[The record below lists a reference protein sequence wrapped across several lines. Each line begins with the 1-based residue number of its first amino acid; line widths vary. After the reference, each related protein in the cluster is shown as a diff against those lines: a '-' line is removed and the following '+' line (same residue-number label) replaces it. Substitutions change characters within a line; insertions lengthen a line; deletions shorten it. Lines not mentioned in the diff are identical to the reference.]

1 MRDNKQ
7 SESELIVNEKYCY
20 KYKYKN
26 NYLNISF
33 ITDNI
38 IAMNNPHDFDEKE
51 MNNLKEFIYEKYNN
65 NVTIISLCNED
76 NKIFEEDYF
85 CDIKYK
91 NSNKIIY
98 KIFLI
103 NDHECPTLNNLYE
116 IIKYIEENIKKNK
129 IVIIH
134 CHKGKGRTG
143 LIISSYLLYKN
154 ICKDSE
160 EARKFFNLK
169 RCSNNSCIK
178 NPTQKKY
185 LKYFEMLLK
194 NSNIQNEIFFNY
206 KKYLKSIIIEGID
219 KLYENLEM
227 ILIINEKKSLQK
239 NINVI
244 YDNNEIEIFG
254 DIKIYFIKKEKI
266 EELKNKKLFSDLFVN
281 TKLFKSSE
289 FMIILN
295 IYFEFNNNNS
305 QTYKKEDI
313 NKIYKNDETSPY
325 KNILITLNVY

>member
-1 MRDNKQ
+1 MNDNIQ
-7 SESELIVNEKYCY
+7 LEPDLIINKKSCY
-20 KYKYKN
+20 KYKYN
-26 NYLNISF
+26 
-33 ITDNI
+33 NI

-51 MNNLKEFIYEKYNN
+51 MNNLKEFIFEKYNN

-85 CDIKYK
+85 NDIKYK
-91 NSNKIIY
+91 NSNKIVY

-103 NDHECPTLNNLYE
+103 NDHESPTLNNLY
-116 IIKYIEENIKKNK
+116 IITKFIDENIKNNK
-129 IVIIH
+129 IVFIH

-160 EARKFFNLK
+160 EARKFFNKK

-178 NPTQKKY
+178 NPSQKKY

-194 NSNIQNEIFFNY
+194 NINIQNDIFNY

-219 KLYENLEM
+219 KNLYENLEI
-227 ILIINEKKSLQK
+227 ILIINEKKSLLK
-239 NINVI
+239 HINII
-244 YDNNEIEIFG
+244 YDKNDIEIFG

-266 EELKNKKLFSDLFVN
+266 EELKSQKLFTDLFLN

-295 IYFEFNNNNS
+295 IYFEFINNNS

-313 NKIYKNDETSPY
+313 NKIYKKDENSPY